1 MLVSCCSQLGITWI
15 SSWLYSG
22 WNEVHKASTATVF
35 SLPICHILV
44 TVGKKT
50 LTGSPPFACRLR
62 YIIPSPDTGYFG
74 EYSGNLAKLLQR
86 KKIKLKKIMGVYEEE
101 MILIPRILILFY
113 MLMPTFSDLSSRLTV
128 SYSIISQQNSFH
140 SKLQGEYTSF
150 YTSKPSTFFSA
161 TSETSLDI
169 AISS

>member
-1 MLVSCCSQLGITWI
+1 MRYIKHRLL
-15 SSWLYSG
+15 LYSHCQY
-22 WNEVHKASTATVF
+22 V
-35 SLPICHILV
+35 ICWLQLV
-44 TVGKKT
+44 TNFGNTCLRSYDPT

-62 YIIPSPDTGYFG
+62 YIIPSPDTGSFG
-74 EYSGNLAKLLQR
+74 GYPGNLAKLLQR
-86 KKIKLKKIMGVYEEE
+86 KKIKLKMIMGVYEEE
-101 MILIPRILILFY
+101 MILIPRILVLFY
-113 MLMPTFSDLSSRLTV
+113 TLMPTFSDLSSRLTV

-150 YTSKPSTFFSA
+150 YTSNPSTFFSA